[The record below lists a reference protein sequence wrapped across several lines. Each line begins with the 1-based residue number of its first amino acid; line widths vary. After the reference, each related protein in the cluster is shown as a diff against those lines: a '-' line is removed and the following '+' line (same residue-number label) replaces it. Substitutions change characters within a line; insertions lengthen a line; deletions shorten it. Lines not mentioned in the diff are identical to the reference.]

1 MRRANTMSTLRI
13 KAKEFV
19 RDVKSAMDD
28 DGLMVKYGLTPDQL
42 QRVFSQ
48 LVDMELLTEEQIAV
62 RAQLSESRITRAFLE
77 VHKESEQIP

>member
-1 MRRANTMSTLRI
+1 LRI
-13 KAKEFV
+13 KAQEFV

-48 LVDMELLTEEQIAV
+48 LVDMELLTEEQINV
-62 RAQLSESRITRAFLE
+62 RAQLSESRISRAFLE
-77 VHKESEQIP
+77 VRKDSEQIRL

>member
-1 MRRANTMSTLRI
+1 MSTLRI

-28 DGLMVKYGLTPDQL
+28 DGLMVKYSLTPGQL

-48 LVDMELLTEEQIAV
+48 LVDMELLTEEQINV

-77 VHKESEQIP
+77 AHKESEQIR

>member
-1 MRRANTMSTLRI
+1 MSTLRI
-13 KAKEFV
+13 KAQEFV

-48 LVDMELLTEEQIAV
+48 LVDMELLTEEQINV
-62 RAQLSESRITRAFLE
+62 RAQWSESRTTRAVTLS
-77 VHKESEQIP
+77 HQSPQLDGQRY